1 MFLMI
6 NIETGEII
14 KRPEG
19 INVSPTIGP
28 RKFNTFDFQMEKSIH
43 KYQIDYV
50 RYKEINYTFST
61 FDLAGNKFQV
71 LINFASNQDIHWQY
85 RIGSVQFYNIE
96 LAEKYLDFYERIETL
111 KEWNDTWM
119 QTTLGD
125 FPEIHY
131 WWGKIVSPPMDTKA
145 ERAALYVTYNY
156 KALGISN

>member
-1 MFLMI
+1 MI

-19 INVSPTIGP
+19 INISPTINP
-28 RKFNTFDFQMEKSIH
+28 EKLNTFKFQMKKDILKFQVDNVKH
-43 KYQIDYV
+43 RI
-50 RYKEINYTFST
+50 INFTFST
-61 FDLAGNKFQV
+61 FDIADNKFQV
-71 LINFASNQDIHWQY
+71 FLSFTSNQKNNWKY
-85 RIGSVQFYNIE
+85 RITSVQFYNIE

-131 WWGKIVSPPMDTKA
+131 WWGKIVSPPINIKA
-145 ERAALYVTYNY
+145 ERAALFAIYNY
-156 KALGISN
+156 KALGIFD